1 MWKKIERSKEKE
13 VSILQGGNPSNQAEW
28 SWELKPVKSE
38 LRRNRSSSTVC
49 QAGAKLTTE
58 SSTDK

>member
-1 MWKKIERSKEKE
+1 MEKKKNWKIKGE
-13 VSILQGGNPSNQAEW
+13 VSVLQGGNPSDQAEW
-28 SWELKPVKSE
+28 SWEVKPFMSE
-38 LRRNRSSSTVC
+38 LRRNRSNSTVC